1 MNSPISWIGGKKLLR
16 SKIISMFPSE
26 GVQSY
31 VEVFGGAGW
40 VLFGREKHAPLEIY
54 NDVDGSL
61 INLFRCIK
69 YHPKELQR
77 QLQFSLNSRE
87 VFYDCRSQAQ
97 AVGLTD
103 IQRAARFFLMIKI
116 SYGSDRRTFGCAKK
130 NVIKMTDYLAKVSD
144 RLAEVLIEHKSYDKL
159 ILQYDKQGALF
170 YLDPPYH
177 TTEKYY
183 DGIFTDTDHHRLHDI
198 LRGLQGR
205 FVLSYNDDAFVQDL
219 YQGFKITEISRNN
232 NLTAR
237 YAKGDKTFKELLIKN
252 F

>member
-16 SKIISMFPSE
+16 SKVISMFPAA

-40 VLFGREKHAPLEIY
+40 VLFGRERHAPLEVY
-54 NDVDGSL
+54 NDIDGEL
-61 INLFRCIK
+61 VNLFRCIK
-69 YHPKELQR
+69 YHPAELQR
-77 QLQFSLNSRE
+77 QLQYSLNSRE
-87 VFYDCRSQAQ
+87 MFYDFKSQAK
-97 AVGLTD
+97 VEGMTD

-130 NVIKMTDYLAKVSD
+130 NIFKMTDYLAKVSE
-144 RLAEVLIEHKSYDKL
+144 RLSEVLIEHKSYDKL
-159 ILQYDKQGALF
+159 ILQYDKQMALF

-177 TTEKYY
+177 TTERYY
-183 DGIFTDTDHHRLHDI
+183 EGIFTDEDHHRLRDLLQGI
-198 LRGLQGR
+198 QGR
-205 FVLSYNDDAFVQDL
+205 FVLSYNDDAFVRDL
-219 YQGFKITEISRNN
+219 YQGFEITEVSRNN

-237 YAKGDKTFKELLIKN
+237 YTKGDKSFKELIIKN